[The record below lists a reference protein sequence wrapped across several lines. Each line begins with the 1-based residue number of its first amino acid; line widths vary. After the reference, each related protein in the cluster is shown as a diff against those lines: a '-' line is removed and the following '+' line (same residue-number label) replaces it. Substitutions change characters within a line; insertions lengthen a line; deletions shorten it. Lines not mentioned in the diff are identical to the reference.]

1 MSIHLGG
8 VAAQFRLVRRF
19 IDECPDNGRRWR
31 RREFGRRLTTRRL
44 ALSGAGRAR
53 FISLNVVGLP
63 RRSPVG
69 HHLAILCCRE
79 KWRRLRR
86 RPSSFGLSDFGVGG
100 ALFGAALRR
109 FVIVR
114 HLKTKSAALFLR
126 RFVIVR
132 HLKTKSAALF
142 LRRFV
147 IVGHLKMESAA
158 LFLRRFVIVGHLK
171 MESTVLRTLGKRA
184 HI

>member
-1 MSIHLGG
+1 GPHLSVLGG
-8 VAAQFRLVRRF
+8 WGQARRVR
-19 IDECPDNGRRWR
+19 GR
-31 RREFGRRLTTRRL
+31 
-44 ALSGAGRAR
+44 
-53 FISLNVVGLP
+53 P
-63 RRSPVG
+63 SPVG
-69 HHLAILCCRE
+69 L
-79 KWRRLRR
+79 
-86 RPSSFGLSDFGVGG
+86 FGFGVGG

-147 IVGHLKMESAA
+147 IVGHLKMES
-158 LFLRRFVIVGHLK
+158 
-171 MESTVLRTLGKRA
+171 TVLRTLGKRA
-184 HI
+184 HIEVRQHKKVFRQPRMKAALG